1 MIEET
6 DKLKSASESQAEHL
20 AGRLVPCTLLG
31 TALVWLLTRD
41 APEALAVLMVD
52 FSLCI
57 ETGYAGDCAFC
68 DQRSRG
74 TRHHGQRRREY
85 SLEAVAE
92 ATTIVFDKTGTLTKA
107 MPVVRSIVNFS
118 DESDDEMLR
127 IAACLEEHFPHSM
140 AKAVVDAARK
150 KGLEHAEMHSKVN
163 YIVAH
168 GISSEIDDRKV
179 VIGSYRFSALKMK
192 DAS

>member
-1 MIEET
+1 
-6 DKLKSASESQAEHL
+6 
-20 AGRLVPCTLLG
+20 
-31 TALVWLLTRD
+31 
-41 APEALAVLMVD
+41 MVK
-52 FSLCI
+52 
-57 ETGYAGDCAFC
+57 GGKYM
-68 DQRSRG
+68 
-74 TRHHGQRRREY
+74 
-85 SLEAVAE
+85 EAVAE

-179 VIGSYRFSALKMK
+179 VIGSYHFIFEDEKCIVDDSARRQSLENLPEGYCSPLYGYRRQAGSC
-192 DAS
+192 DLHRRSFA